1 MKINWGVGVVIAF
14 VAFITFIL
22 SFVYLMFTDEKYE
35 YDLVVEE
42 YYKQEV
48 GFQEELNAEK
58 NANALAENVVITSN
72 PEGVLIDFPVEE
84 GTLKIEG
91 LVTFYRPSGK
101 NLDFT
106 RKILLK
112 EGSMELF
119 ISKEFLVRGRWDVS
133 VRWTYDGKNYLTKK
147 KITF

>member
-1 MKINWGVGVVIAF
+1 MIAF

-48 GFQEELNAEK
+48 GFQDELNAEK
-58 NANALAENVVITSN
+58 DANALAENVVITSI
-72 PEGVLIDFPVEE
+72 PDGVLIHFPVEAD
-84 GTLKIEG
+84 TLKIDG
-91 LVTFYRPSGK
+91 LITFYRPSGK
-101 NLDFT
+101 GLDFT
-106 RKILLK
+106 RKILIK
-112 EGSMELF
+112 NREMF
-119 ISKEFLVRGRWDVS
+119 ISKKFLVEGRWDVS
-133 VRWTYDGKNYLTKK
+133 VRWKYDGVNYLTKK

>member
-48 GFQEELNAEK
+48 GFQDELNAEK
-58 NANALAENVVITSN
+58 DANALAENVVITSTLD
-72 PEGVLIDFPVEE
+72 GVNLHFPVEE
-84 GTLKIEG
+84 GTLKIDG
-91 LVTFYRPSGK
+91 LITFYRPSAKG
-101 NLDFT
+101 LDFT
-106 RKILLK
+106 RKILIK
-112 EGSMELF
+112 DREMF
-119 ISKEFLVRGRWDVS
+119 ISKDLLVQGRWDVS
-133 VRWTYDGKNYLTKK
+133 VRWKYDGINYLTKK

>member
-1 MKINWGVGVVIAF
+1 MKINWGVGIVIAF

-48 GFQEELNAEK
+48 GFQDELNAEK
-58 NANALAENVVITSN
+58 DANALAENVVITSI
-72 PEGVLIDFPVEE
+72 PDGVLIHFPVEAD
-84 GTLKIEG
+84 TLKIDG
-91 LVTFYRPSGK
+91 LITFYRPSGK
-101 NLDFT
+101 GLDFT
-106 RKILLK
+106 RKILIK
-112 EGSMELF
+112 NREMF
-119 ISKEFLVRGRWDVS
+119 ISKKFLVEGRWDVS
-133 VRWTYDGKNYLTKK
+133 VRWKYDGVNYLTKK

>member
-1 MKINWGVGVVIAF
+1 MKINWGVGIVIAF

-48 GFQEELNAEK
+48 GFQDELNAEK
-58 NANALAENVVITSN
+58 DANALSENVVITSTKD
-72 PEGVLIDFPVEE
+72 GVLIQFPVEE
-84 GTLKIEG
+84 ETLKIDG
-91 LVTFYRPSGK
+91 LITFYRPSGK
-101 NLDFT
+101 GLDFT
-106 RKILLK
+106 RKILIK
-112 EGSMELF
+112 DREMF
-119 ISKEFLVRGRWDVS
+119 ISREFLVEGRWDVS
-133 VRWTYDGKNYLTKK
+133 VRWEYDGKNYLTKK

>member
-48 GFQEELNAEK
+48 GFQEELNAERD
-58 NANALAENVVITSN
+58 ANALAQNVVITSSRD
-72 PEGVLIDFPVEE
+72 GVLVRFPVEE
-84 GTLKIEG
+84 GTLKIDG
-91 LVTFYRPSGK
+91 LISFYRPSSKG
-101 NLDFT
+101 LDFT
-106 RKILLK
+106 REILI
-112 EGSMELF
+112 EDREMF
-119 ISKEFLVRGRWDVS
+119 IPREFLVQGRWDIS
-133 VRWTYDGKNYLTKK
+133 VRWSYDGEDYITRE

>member
-42 YYKQEV
+42 YYKQEL
-48 GFQEELNAEK
+48 GFQDELNAEK
-58 NANALAENVVITSN
+58 DANALAENIIINSTLD
-72 PEGVLIDFPVEE
+72 GVLIHFPVEE
-84 GTLKIEG
+84 GALKIEG

-101 NLDFT
+101 GLDFT
-106 RKILLK
+106 RKILIK
-112 EGSMELF
+112 DREMF
-119 ISKEFLVRGRWDVS
+119 ISREFLVEGRWDVS
-133 VRWTYDGKNYLTKK
+133 VRWEYDGKSYLTKK